1 MVTERL
7 DLAVK
12 NFQHMNQMV
21 ERYTRLCRAYVQLSE
36 RFHQL
41 DVEHM
46 TLKGQMV
53 PLLKALKAQQA
64 RMQNLQADNEALQ
77 QALEQQRA
85 EHRQE
90 MQTMTTAYEDRLQ
103 TLTHHVDELR
113 PLETL
118 LSSQAHQ
125 ELAVAEEQMELVE
138 ATLQEMDEDSSPDLT
153 EDEKVLLSAYR
164 ADPNTF
170 LTAPVGS
177 TLEPVAAETA
187 AEPVPSMWH
196 YYYDERPLEE
206 A

>member
-64 RMQNLQADNEALQ
+64 RMQQLRADNEALQ
-77 QALEQQRA
+77 QALEHQTTQ
-85 EHRQE
+85 HRQE
-90 MQTMTTAYEDRLQ
+90 MQTLTTAYEDRLQ
-103 TLTHHVDELR
+103 TLAHHVDELR
-113 PLETL
+113 PLEAL
-118 LSSQAHQ
+118 LSSQAYQ
-125 ELAVAEEQMELVE
+125 ELETAEEQMELVE

-153 EDEKVLLSAYR
+153 DDEKVLLSAYQ
-164 ADPNTF
+164 ADPDGF
-170 LTAPVGS
+170 LAAPAGPEPQRAMVGAS
-177 TLEPVAAETA
+177 AEEP
-187 AEPVPSMWH
+187 EPVPSMWH
-196 YYYDERPLEE
+196 
-206 A
+206 